1 MADNAPQ
8 ARPYAK
14 AAFELAREQQAVDQW
29 STMLAEGAR
38 VVLDE
43 RVATWLA
50 DPTRTAAEQADT
62 LIELLGETLDER
74 GREFIRVLARQHRLA
89 ALPAISEL
97 FEAERAEYE
106 RVAVVEVISA
116 FELSQTQ
123 QDSLARALKKRLDRE
138 ITMTTSVDRTLLG
151 GVIIRS
157 GDTVIDGSARGRLAR
172 LKRDLNA

>member
-1 MADNAPQ
+1 MRWARSRENAMADD
-8 ARPYAK
+8 
-14 AAFELAREQQAVDQW
+14 L
-29 STMLAEGAR
+29 SAEF
-38 VVLDE
+38 L
-43 RVATWLA
+43 
-50 DPTRTAAEQADT
+50 
-62 LIELLGETLDER
+62 
-74 GREFIRVLARQHRLA
+74 LA
-89 ALPAISEL
+89 ASTFGANRLTQAAQGAYATPAEL
-97 FEAERAEYE
+97 IGSLFQATPPEFEAERAEYE